1 VNGEIFGE
9 KIYVRFLGELQFLIT
24 AFILAK
30 NLKSVQ
36 NICEAN
42 LLKILRILFDYGI
55 VEKRSR
61 DRINEIC
68 FKRRV
73 NKNMELIHD
82 L

>member
-1 VNGEIFGE
+1 MNAEIFGE
-9 KIYVRFLGELQFLIT
+9 KNLWVFFWGIPVLNYSINLK
-24 AFILAK
+24 K

-42 LLKILRILFDYGI
+42 LQKILRIFFYYGI

-61 DRINEIC
+61 DRINKIW

-73 NKNMELIHD
+73 NINMELIHD